1 MTRIIEQSQDADA
14 GEKVFELGVFQLHD
28 GDVRACLVPS
38 HLVISHKMM
47 DETSKPVAQAY
58 LDALALCEKEGVTTL
73 WVHDSL
79 SLFPPHD
86 RPERELS

>member
-1 MTRIIEQSQDADA
+1 VTRIIEHRQHADA
-14 GEKVFELGVFQLHD
+14 SEKVFELRVFQLHV

-38 HLVISHKMM
+38 HLVISHNMM

-58 LDALALCEKEGVTTL
+58 LDALALCEREGVTTL

-79 SLFPPHD
+79 SLFPAHD

>member
-1 MTRIIEQSQDADA
+1 MTRIIEHRQDAEA
-14 GEKVFELGVFQLHD
+14 SEKVFELRVFQLHD

-38 HLVISHKMM
+38 HLIISHNMM